1 MNASTRP
8 DPRPVIT
15 LPRARED
22 CLRLASEIVG
32 GDWMAEDG
40 ARPTTTFARIAAL
53 WSVVLDVRVTPAQ
66 VALCMIQLKVAR
78 LSGGNVHHG
87 DSIVDIAGYAACLY
101 GLPEET

>member
-32 GDWMAEDG
+32 MDRMAEYG
-40 ARPTTTFARIAAL
+40 APEDTFARIAAL